1 MNGIELASRFSYIT
15 NSLRFCGPSEAY
27 EQFLQYLDKKNNEE
41 EVKNLLLKF
50 ESLRPYFTSIAEKAE
65 LDCFDYKVIEAY
77 WIGNRLLD
85 NFNNEDMKKIII
97 KLTLRGLPKSIGEK
111 LIHNMPSGL
120 MPHHNFNVLYV
131 GVGMTTKSVETNIQN
146 MDNCRVSWGK
156 VLEVSQDKLLVQTNL
171 LIKNNNNKFELKQNE
186 TKTAVYLPK
195 MVPNIKNGDV
205 VALHWG
211 FAPLILT
218 QEQLNNLEK
227 YTNKILW
234 VLNSKGV

>member
-15 NSLRFCGPSEAY
+15 NSLRFCGPSEAHK
-27 EQFLQYLDKKNNEE
+27 QFLQYLDKKDNEE

-50 ESLRPYFTSIAEKAE
+50 ESLRPYFTSIAEKAK

-77 WIGNRLLD
+77 WIGNNLLD
-85 NFNNEDMKKIII
+85 NFNDKDMKEVIL
-97 KLTLRGLPKSIGEK
+97 KLTFRGLPSSIGGK

-120 MPHHNFNVLYV
+120 MPHHNFNVMYV

-146 MDNCRVSWGK
+146 MDNCRISWGK
-156 VLEVSQDKLLVQTNL
+156 VLEVIDDKLLVQTNS
-171 LIKNNNNKFELKQNE
+171 LIKKNNKFELKENE
-186 TKTAVYLPK
+186 TKTAVFLKQMLPD
-195 MVPNIKNGDV
+195 IKKNDI

-218 QEQLNNLEK
+218 QEQAKNLEK
-227 YTNKILW
+227 YTERILG
-234 VLNSKGV
+234 VLNGKEV